1 MKSFLAA
8 GGALAMSVAL
18 GAPAMADC
26 YALFAEEGRDPVLM
40 EGYDLHVEAAR
51 PGPLA
56 PLPAPEGTV
65 ALLCDRDS
73 VVPDRNDVKLLLN
86 GYSLLTRSG
95 EGDDVTILNMGIVEG
110 NYSIAVMAG
119 EIDEQER
126 AAIIEAVEGF
136 DTTIDEMER
145 WMEENPQ

>member
-8 GGALAMSVAL
+8 GAALGLSVAL
-18 GAPAMADC
+18 GTPAMANC
-26 YALFAEEGRDPVLM
+26 YALFAEEGRDPVAL
-40 EGYDLHVEAAR
+40 EGYDLQVEAAR

-56 PLPAPEGTV
+56 ALPAPEGTV
-65 ALLCDRDS
+65 GLLCDRES

-86 GYSLLTRSG
+86 GYALLTRAG
-95 EGDDVTILNMGIVEG
+95 EGEDMTILNMGIVDG
-110 NYSIAVMAG
+110 NYSIAVLAG

-136 DTTIDEMER
+136 DATIDEMER

>member
-8 GGALAMSVAL
+8 GAALGLSLAF
-18 GAPAMADC
+18 GAPAMANC

-40 EGYDLHVEAAR
+40 EGYELHVEAAR

-56 PLPAPEGTV
+56 ALPAPEGTV
-65 ALLCDRDS
+65 AILCDRAS
-73 VVPDRNDVKLLLN
+73 IVPDHNDVKLLLN

-95 EGDDVTILNMGIVEG
+95 EGDDMTILNMGIVEG
-110 NYSIAVMAG
+110 NYSIAVLAG

-136 DTTIDEMER
+136 EDTIDEMER